1 MWLEWSL
8 KEENRPVM
16 EDGKVKHPEAIL
28 TVTTGRGL
36 WLNTLYMMCWFSK
49 ARSVDVY
56 TQVINILCT
65 SVFMLYNYP
74 ELVHRGS

>member
-49 ARSVDVY
+49 ARSV
-56 TQVINILCT
+56 LCGYI
-65 SVFMLYNYP
+65 SK
-74 ELVHRGS
+74 